1 MKKFR
6 KYQII
11 YLQSWLYLLVQ
22 YHHGERISASYIL
35 LMHYNPKTYQMPE
48 KFEYL
53 YVKDQHRPATK
64 EEQKMFKDCLA
75 RDHGLGVS
83 MRKGI
88 YSLNK

>member
-1 MKKFR
+1 
-6 KYQII
+6 
-11 YLQSWLYLLVQ
+11 
-22 YHHGERISASYIL
+22 
-35 LMHYNPKTYQMPE
+35 MHYNPKTYQMPE